1 MTHCKYFNQNFPIVH
16 TPISHNGGRTAG
28 IGNGKE
34 GDMKSESWD
43 AVTLRKRST
52 LFGGAPSAW
61 GRREDFGS
69 VHGTKLEEALSVGGK
84 RKAEDEERKNGRKKE
99 RQKWRAREWLE
110 ERTRNS
116 DSTGQDIT
124 VSFGVIVP
132 LCCTN
137 PHFRKVWLS
146 GGC

>member
-1 MTHCKYFNQNFPIVH
+1 
-16 TPISHNGGRTAG
+16 
-28 IGNGKE
+28 
-34 GDMKSESWD
+34 MKSESWD

-69 VHGTKLEEALSVGGK
+69 VHGTKLGEALSVGGK
-84 RKAEDEERKNGRKKE
+84 RKAEDEERKMEEIRKGRNGGHE
-99 RQKWRAREWLE
+99 NGWRRGQ
-110 ERTRNS
+110 RTAIA
-116 DSTGQDIT
+116 QDRT
-124 VSFGVIVP
+124 LQCVSFGVIVP
-132 LCCTN
+132 LCCTT

>member
-1 MTHCKYFNQNFPIVH
+1 
-16 TPISHNGGRTAG
+16 
-28 IGNGKE
+28 
-34 GDMKSESWD
+34 MKSESWD

-69 VHGTKLEEALSVGGK
+69 VHGTKLGEALSVGGK